1 MDTDKFKFPKKWFW
15 IGVAVSYLNLFA
27 GLIYGIALLVE
38 KEHRKEGVI
47 IIILTIIFVLLGFF
61 FIGPWIVKTGWL
73 PKLQLAR

>member
-15 IGVAVSYLNLFA
+15 IGVVVSYLNLFA

-47 IIILTIIFVLLGFF
+47 IIILTIIFVLFGFF
-61 FIGPWIVKTGWL
+61 VIGPWIVKMGWL